1 LIETSSQVEKKYGLE
16 ELIKSHKAKQLYQQL
31 KFDLLH
37 CRTEKLSSKN
47 LNEMASGGKENKKN
61 NHYCQKAGSKN

>member
-1 LIETSSQVEKKYGLE
+1 MAGKRTYQSD
-16 ELIKSHKAKQLYQQL
+16 KAKKLYQQL
-31 KFDLLH
+31 KFDLRH
-37 CRTEKLSSKN
+37 CNRTEKLSSKN